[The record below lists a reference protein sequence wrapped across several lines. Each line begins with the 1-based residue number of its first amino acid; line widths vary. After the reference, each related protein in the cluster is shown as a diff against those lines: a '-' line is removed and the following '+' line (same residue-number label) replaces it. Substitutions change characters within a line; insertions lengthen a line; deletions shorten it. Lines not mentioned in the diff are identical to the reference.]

1 MDILHLSSSELEY
14 ELLLRN
20 APEAASRNRREKTG
34 RLRALLQQ
42 ETRSMA
48 VPVSADHVIDQAEH
62 LTLCN
67 NMLVSL
73 RERCKDA
80 LEEENANELAVCRSK
95 LLHYRGRLALITDR
109 KHANVVNKLEAKVA
123 GLIQGVTEF
132 LTNATVLEGEGN
144 QQEPWDEPLLPDD
157 KDLLDRLRNSRLQSS
172 TRADQGRQSNP
183 GDPGQQPR
191 GSIQRNWNAENGRGA
206 NAGQED
212 LRDDLIRFL
221 LRDRNNNNR
230 NNEPR
235 AHPPNIHNRRSFQ
248 PIHKWPFTYSGEQ
261 NVMQLATFI
270 RQVKIFA
277 DTEEMDEQ
285 TLLRGIKHFLR
296 DRALEWYTRNYA
308 RFVNWEFFKREIK
321 AEFLPANHSH
331 LIKRDMYWRQQGQDE
346 SFDKYSH
353 DMQALFELVE
363 PEMDPQE
370 KFFTLKSNL
379 NLEFSG
385 IATASRTATVDEL
398 CAVCKD
404 YDSTKLFSQ
413 KNKAAVVPRSALMEP
428 SLATPFVNRT
438 PKPTHSGYSWNRSFQ
453 QKPQQLNVID
463 EDCLEVAAV
472 TVSSGTETFRGED
485 AIQAGDEMFEGE
497 QELCAVSG
505 QARWNPGGQAGGN
518 NQRDR
523 TVAISCWQCGQQG
536 HIFPTCDKP
545 KTYLFCYRCGKKDT
559 TSRNCVDCFAR
570 MSQALPTSSS
580 RQNQGNGP
588 TGYPQ

>member
-1 MDILHLSSSELEY
+1 MDILHLSSSELDY
-14 ELLLRN
+14 ELLLRK
-20 APEAASRNRREKTG
+20 APEATSRNKREKTG
-34 RLRALLQQ
+34 RLRTLLQQ
-42 ETRSMA
+42 EMRSMA
-48 VPVSADHVIDQAEH
+48 VPVSADHVMDQAEH

-67 NMLVSL
+67 NMLVTL

-80 LEEENANELAVCRSK
+80 LEEENANELAICRSK

-109 KHANVVNKLEAKVA
+109 KHANIVNKLEAKVEA
-123 GLIQGVTEF
+123 LLQGVTKF
-132 LTNATVLEGEGN
+132 LTDATLLNGEGN
-144 QQEPWDEPLLPDD
+144 RQEPWDEPLLPDD

-172 TRADQGRQSNP
+172 LADPGRQSNP
-183 GDPGQQPR
+183 GDGQQPG
-191 GSIQRNWNAENGRGA
+191 GSNQRDRNTGGGRGT
-206 NAGQED
+206 NAVQDD
-212 LRDDLIRFL
+212 LRDELIRFL
-221 LRDRNNNNR
+221 LRDRNN
-230 NNEPR
+230 EPR
-235 AHPPNIHNRRSFQ
+235 PQPNPQPPNFHNRRSFQ

-261 NVMQLATFI
+261 NVLQLATFLQ
-270 RQVKIFA
+270 QVKIFA
-277 DTEEMDEQ
+277 DTEEMDEL
-285 TLLRGIKHFLR
+285 TLLRGVKHLLR

-308 RFVNWEFFKREIK
+308 RFGDWEFFKHEIK

-331 LIKRDMYWRQQGQDE
+331 LIKRDMFWRQQGQDE

-353 DMQALFELVE
+353 DMQALFALVE

-370 KFFTLKSNL
+370 KFFILKSNL

-385 IATASRTATVDEL
+385 VATASRAATVAAL

-438 PKPTHSGYSWNRSFQ
+438 PRPTNPGYSWNRSFQ

-463 EDCLEVAAV
+463 EDCLEVAAG
-472 TVSSGTETFRGED
+472 SGSTGAEAFRGEESLP
-485 AIQAGDEMFEGE
+485 AGEEIFEGE

-523 TVAISCWQCGQQG
+523 TVTISCWQCGQQG
-536 HIFPTCDKP
+536 HIFPNCDKP
-545 KTYLFCYRCGKKDT
+545 KTYLFCYRCGRKDT

-570 MSQALPTSSS
+570 MSQALPANSS

-588 TGYPQ
+588 AGFPQ